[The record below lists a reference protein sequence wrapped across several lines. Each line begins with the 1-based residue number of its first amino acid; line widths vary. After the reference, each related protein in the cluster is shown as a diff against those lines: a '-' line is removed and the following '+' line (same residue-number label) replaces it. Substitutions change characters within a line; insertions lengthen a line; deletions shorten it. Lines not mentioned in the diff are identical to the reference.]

1 MDDVQ
6 TMASLLGAVPGAE
19 GAAVDV
25 NMGWDDDVDGE
36 VEAETLLKLAQE
48 EPAGA
53 GHDDGRKVVETIAK
67 YPIPPLTKHEND
79 LFERAKGRQTGR
91 IKDGVP
97 QIAVGRVYTG
107 PAFIPKPAEIIFL
120 DFEVGKRYK
129 KRFTLTNASYT
140 FNSFKLLDL
149 PDEVVDF
156 FTITY
161 ERPGRM
167 SAGVSCFIDIEFV
180 PKVNAD
186 IYTAI
191 PFYSQTGPGAVPLK
205 CLIRRCAPRVEST
218 MIDFGKMTV
227 GQKAVLPLR
236 INNTQILPTGFT
248 VMRVLPVDR
257 RRAPG
262 TGEEEED
269 DATLMS
275 EEKDVAMDGL
285 VAEGAESVR
294 PFGVSEEKLPEGIP
308 EGADDD
314 GDGAR
319 VVGPFGAPHLQSAR
333 RRRALALLTLTGLAF
348 GPGGTVLATYNGDAV
363 YLLPPALV
371 AGGAEGGRGGGGGA
385 RDLPPSDDD
394 DDDESD
400 DDGAAAAAGVSFHYR
415 PPGDDAA
422 VDPDGVRRFS
432 GALNH
437 RTIKGAVFLGDDG
450 GPGTHVACGSDDG
463 RFYVWDAATSEL
475 KAAPVADAHVVNV
488 VAPHPRSPLTL
499 ATSGID
505 DTVKLF
511 APVGDRAVPPP
522 RPAAAAPDSDDDD
535 SLFGGGEDGDSDS
548 DGGGG
553 GAPTAVYDNT
563 DDEARAA
570 VPDALARLLGDVGEA
585 EEEESSEEGEEG
597 GDDGSSAVDDD
608 DDGGRARSRRQR
620 S

>member
-1 MDDVQ
+1 
-6 TMASLLGAVPGAE
+6 MASLLGAVPGAE

-262 TGEEEED
+262 TGEEEDD

-308 EGADDD
+308 EGADD
-314 GDGAR
+314 GA
-319 VVGPFGAPHLQSAR
+319 GA
-333 RRRALALLTLTGLAF
+333 
-348 GPGGTVLATYNGDAV
+348 
-363 YLLPPALV
+363 
-371 AGGAEGGRGGGGGA
+371 
-385 RDLPPSDDD
+385 
-394 DDDESD
+394 
-400 DDGAAAAAGVSFHYR
+400 GAAAAAGTLDLAAAYRGVDTMRDELMTRLLAAATVRVEPAANDGELTARVSRVMTATMRKKISQFPYPLSVNAAGQSKETVNGQHFVMMKKQR
-415 PPGDDAA
+415 DGMMTGDDADNFDLHPDIGNRGDVDGYGGVTLDVLCAPLSIGAIECQFA
-422 VDPDGVRRFS
+422 VTFDQVENEHRSVDGQGRLVTKEQLFTCRVEVRFFFEPYYS
-432 GALNH
+432 PIFVPLSS
-437 RTIKGAVFLGDDG
+437 
-450 GPGTHVACGSDDG
+450 P
-463 RFYVWDAATSEL
+463 
-475 KAAPVADAHVVNV
+475 
-488 VAPHPRSPLTL
+488 PHPSPFSPSLTRW
-499 ATSGID
+499 TSCRC
-505 DTVKLF
+505 T
-511 APVGDRAVPPP
+511 PCT
-522 RPAAAAPDSDDDD
+522 RPWTS
-535 SLFGGGEDGDSDS
+535 
-548 DGGGG
+548 
-553 GAPTAVYDNT
+553 
-563 DDEARAA
+563 R
-570 VPDALARLLGDVGEA
+570 RC
-585 EEEESSEEGEEG
+585 
-597 GDDGSSAVDDD
+597 SSAASTANTSTWPTGPKPPAKSPSRSRPCSHDTSPSTRRCCLCK
-608 DDGGRARSRRQR
+608 RARRKR
-620 S
+620 ST